1 MSLMDASYHSIFGTR
16 GKNYSQRGRHDSSS
30 STSQFNSNYPCVQ
43 GSSVINY
50 ESMYSDSSLG
60 KKSRPKRGK
69 YRNYDRDALTK
80 AVQAVQNGEMSVHRA
95 GKKKGG
101 YEDDAT
107 KTTFI
112 CVLVRFVCSMNN
124 IYMRV

>member
-1 MSLMDASYHSIFGTR
+1 MDASCHSIFGGSR

-30 STSQFNSNYPCVQ
+30 SVSQFNNNYPCVQ
-43 GSSVINY
+43 NSVLNY
-50 ESMYSDSSLG
+50 ENMYSDSSSLG

-95 GKKKGG
+95 GMGL
-101 YEDDAT
+101 
-107 KTTFI
+107 FI
-112 CVLVRFVCSMNN
+112 QR
-124 IYMRV
+124 